1 MNSQT
6 EILIVEDNPTQRA
19 HLRQMLENQGY
30 AVVAVDNGKAALDAL
45 SAADSNPAL
54 VISDIVMP
62 ELDGFGLCKAIKAIP
77 RLADLP
83 VILVTHLSGPEDVI
97 RGLECGADNFITKP
111 YDGRYLSN
119 RINYILANRMLRS
132 QGQGSMGLEIEVSG
146 HRHLITA
153 ERQQILDL
161 LISTYEESG
170 RLNETLQIRQHELE
184 TSYKTLDSLYRIA
197 EDLNAGNTVRE
208 VADSLLDHA
217 LRLPGVEACWLLLG
231 DGIGDM
237 QLLGARGLPANLSEM
252 TNVPACECQRVL
264 RTIGS
269 AAPIEIAHCAWLG
282 NSTSTSPPKRHVSV
296 PLRVASETVGIL
308 NLVCDDLGKEG
319 QLAIISTMGHHVG
332 AALVR
337 AKLHDEL
344 DARVQAKTA
353 ALLVSERRFHEF
365 ADIASDWLWETDAE
379 HRFTFFSER
388 SEKLAGVTHRDA
400 LGRRR
405 EDTDIIDREAPGWQ
419 AHLADRDAH
428 RPFRN
433 FVYGRRDPDG
443 NPYFRISGTPLFD
456 AEHRFLG
463 YRGVATNVTEEVH
476 ANQRAFRDRAL
487 LRDAVEST
495 PGGFILYDRDERLVL
510 CNTWYLNNIP
520 SLAPFMLPGM
530 TAESF
535 FRASAKLNILGD
547 MENAAAQ
554 EAWVRRRLQ
563 YFRAATGFFERQ
575 LADGR
580 WWHLVERHT
589 SDGGTLSLL
598 TDVTEHRRMEDQV
611 RHAQKMDAIGYLT
624 AGLAHD
630 FNNILTVVI
639 GNLDL
644 LCADATPGSEVLDLA
659 SVARSAALHGADLT
673 RSLLAI
679 ARRQPLQPRLL
690 DVNEMVEKTGKILD
704 RLVGENIALVVH
716 CAPEACL
723 VEVDPAQL
731 ESCLLNLHSN
741 ARDAMPTGGTVTIE
755 TAEVRLDQDYAAEN
769 LEVVPGSYVSISVSD
784 TGHGM
789 TTDVLAK
796 AFDPFFTT
804 KEQGK
809 GTGLGLAMCLG
820 FIKQSGG
827 HAKIYSELG
836 KGTCIK
842 LYLPNA
848 NRHGDTASDDLAGAE
863 IPGGVGELVLIVEDN
878 PEIRDVAVRR
888 LQSLGYRT
896 IVAARAPEALAI
908 LRGRTDVALV
918 FTDII
923 MPGGASG
930 AELAR
935 EVRIRWPKVAVLLTS
950 GFPARGL
957 SSVASIADEPLLTK
971 PYGKW
976 DLAGRVREALQR
988 GETHHAH

>member
-19 HLRQMLENQGY
+19 HLRQMLEKQGY
-30 AVVAVDNGKAALDAL
+30 AVVAVDNGKEALEAL
-45 SAADSNPAL
+45 AADDRNPAL
-54 VISDIVMP
+54 VISDIMMP

-119 RINYILANRMLRS
+119 RINYILANRMLRG

-170 RLNETLQIRQHELE
+170 RLNETLQNRQHELE
-184 TSYKTLDSLYRIA
+184 ASYQTLDNLYRIA
-197 EDLNAGNTVRE
+197 EGLNAGNTVRE
-208 VADSLLDHA
+208 VADALLDHA
-217 LRLPGVEACWLLLG
+217 LQLPGVEACWLLLG
-231 DGIGDM
+231 DGVGDM
-237 QLLGARGLPANLSEM
+237 QLLGARGLPANLAGATS
-252 TNVPACECQRVL
+252 VPTCECQRLL

-269 AAPIEIAHCAWLG
+269 AAPIEIARCAWLDESAG
-282 NSTSTSPPKRHVSV
+282 PSLPQRHVSV
-296 PLRVASETVGIL
+296 PLRVASETIGIL
-308 NLVCDDLGKEG
+308 NLVCDGLGKQG
-319 QLAIISTMGHHVG
+319 QLAIISTLGHHVG

-337 AKLHDEL
+337 ARLHDEL
-344 DARVQAKTA
+344 DARVRAKTA
-353 ALLVSERRFHEF
+353 ALVVSERRFQEF

-388 SEKLAGVTHRDA
+388 SEKLAGATHRDA

-405 EDTDIIDREAPGWQ
+405 EDTEIIDREAPEWQ

-433 FVYGRRDPDG
+433 FVYGRHDADG
-443 NPYFRISGTPLFD
+443 DRYFRISGTPLFD
-456 AEHRFLG
+456 AEYRFLG
-463 YRGVATNVTEEVH
+463 YRGVATNVTDEMR
-476 ANQRAFRDRAL
+476 ANQRAVRDRAL
-487 LRDAVEST
+487 LQDAIEST
-495 PGGFILYDRDERLVL
+495 PGGFVLYDRDERLVL
-510 CNTWYLNNIP
+510 CNSWYLKNTPN
-520 SLAPFMLPGM
+520 LAPFMLPGV

-535 FRASAKLNILGD
+535 FRASARLNILGD
-547 MENAAAQ
+547 TESAVAQ

-575 LADGR
+575 LVDGR
-580 WWHLVERHT
+580 WWRLVERHT
-589 SDGGTLSLL
+589 SEGGTLSLL
-598 TDVTEHRRMEDQV
+598 TDVTQHRRMEDQI
-611 RHAQKMDAIGYLT
+611 RHAQKMDAIGNLT

-659 SVARSAALHGADLT
+659 TVARSAALHGADLT

-690 DVNEMVEKTGKILD
+690 DVNELVEKTGKILD
-704 RLVGENIALVVH
+704 RLVGASIALAIH
-716 CAPEACL
+716 CAPETSF

-731 ESCLLNLHSN
+731 ESCLLNLASN
-741 ARDAMPTGGTVTIE
+741 ARDAMPAGGKVTIE
-755 TAEVRLDQDYAAEN
+755 TSQVRLDQEYASEN
-769 LEVVPGSYVSISVSD
+769 LDVVPGSYVLISVCD

-789 TTDVLAK
+789 TADVLAS

-809 GTGLGLAMCLG
+809 GTGLGLAMCFG

-836 KGTCIK
+836 KGTCVK
-842 LYLPNA
+842 LYLPRA
-848 NRHGDTASDDLAGAE
+848 CKEGEAESDHLHGAQMPAGS
-863 IPGGVGELVLIVEDN
+863 GELVLIVEDN
-878 PEIRDVAVRR
+878 LEIRDVAVSQ
-888 LQSLGYRT
+888 LQALGYRT
-896 IVAARAPEALAI
+896 IVAAQANEALAI
-908 LRGRTDVALV
+908 LRGQTDVALV
-918 FTDII
+918 FTDVI

-935 EVRIRWPKVAVLLTS
+935 EVRTLWPRVAVLLTS

-957 SSVASIADEPLLTK
+957 SSVASIAGEPLLTK
-971 PYGKW
+971 PYRKA
-976 DLAGRVREALQR
+976 DLAGHVRDALQR
-988 GETHHAH
+988 SELHHAH